1 MLVIQRLTQDRWKL
15 SAFSI
20 FSLSLSHL
28 GTSIVTRRTIER
40 EPHRP
45 RWRKSQWPLKSR
57 RLLMGFKCRVEKIKW
72 FLQMYKVSF
81 RRSWWGLH
89 FRSSWFPRTFE
100 KTDWNQ
106 WRDDDRHSIHSR
118 FLIKIRHQS
127 IKGWSNRYGFTV
139 LHPFL
144 WLRTDPLVL
153 RVAQILRYVQRG
165 TKTAELSP
173 FPILLKVGLPKC
185 GPEGLQQ
192 TNVWRAHGQER
203 RNSSILVGQRQK
215 RRADESAT
223 HVTGSHRSGI
233 FSSTTAVVFLLPP
246 VHMHF
251 FLSSSMV
258 ANTATSR
265 TVIHSVF
272 SPLLKQLDVWTLVRT
287 SFDLCFHHEWDG
299 GQIGETCS
307 TTNAIG
313 KRSTPSSSTCR
324 SNRHSYRT
332 TSWKNMAVCRRRK
345 WPSRKF
351 TFVVSLQLGTSCR
364 SSQSLAQSIP
374 IDVFSAYFLLSLRY
388 LVALDE
394 KSFLSSTS
402 EECRI
407 SQSSSHSLEQH
418 TWVMSDD
425 VIDERIVF
433 FPHRTIFFGIF
444 SSNLWFHRRVIVP
457 APREGWL
464 RHCCCTELVS
474 PHTPAASTYHRK
486 NQSSLVTVD
495 LPWNAI
501 PTGFLI
507 DRRSIG
513 QWIYWSPTGHARR
526 FPTQFVAYRANHRIS
541 PLFVFV
547 VRFWCNLWISSAIQT
562 TAGLVLIEQ
571 QWMSTSCHLI
581 SVLYHVIQDILSHK
595 NLFSAISKSDLVL
608 LLRSRWFMTHL
619 ISSVFQRGWNI
630 ESLHWHY
637 WFDMERHSS
646 TERISVCLLARG
658 FRLQYFIVVD
668 LEEKVSISN
677 LFRRSI
683 KNCVVMCLF
692 SELFRSL
699 QVSRSLTSSCLFL
712 DSISLGEDR
721 RWADAVPS
729 WTTSRASFQRWSLV
743 SLSSQCC
750 RTNVK
755 SFSWCPG

>member
-1 MLVIQRLTQDRWKL
+1 MTTGIRFIRDFWSRSNITWSRD
-15 SAFSI
+15 
-20 FSLSLSHL
+20 
-28 GTSIVTRRTIER
+28 GTTDMASRCCIPFFDSRRTRQCWER
-40 EPHRP
+40 RRFPGMCSEVRRRP
-45 RWRKSQWPLKSR
+45 NCL
-57 RLLMGFKCRVEKIKW
+57 
-72 FLQMYKVSF
+72 
-81 RRSWWGLH
+81 
-89 FRSSWFPRTFE
+89 
-100 KTDWNQ
+100 
-106 WRDDDRHSIHSR
+106 
-118 FLIKIRHQS
+118 
-127 IKGWSNRYGFTV
+127 
-139 LHPFL
+139 PFL
-144 WLRTDPLVL
+144 SCSRSACQSTD
-153 RVAQILRYVQRG
+153 
-165 TKTAELSP
+165 
-173 FPILLKVGLPKC
+173 
-185 GPEGLQQ
+185 PEGLQQ

-203 RNSSILVGQRQK
+203 MNSSILVGQRQK
-215 RRADESAT
+215 RRADESAIMWP
-223 HVTGSHRSGI
+223 VVI
-233 FSSTTAVVFLLPP
+233 EVAFSRRRRQPFFSFRPSISIS
-246 VHMHF
+246 F

-313 KRSTPSSSTCR
+313 KRSTSSSSTCR

-351 TFVVSLQLGTSCR
+351 TFIVSLQLGTSCR

-474 PHTPAASTYHRK
+474 PHTPAASTYHR
-486 NQSSLVTVD
+486 NDQSSLVTVD
-495 LPWNAI
+495 LPSHAI
-501 PTGFLI
+501 PTDFLP

-526 FPTQFVAYRANHRIS
+526 FPTQFVAHCANHRIS

-547 VRFWCNLWISSAIQT
+547 VRVWCNLWISSAIQT
-562 TAGLVLIEQ
+562 FTVFALIEQ
-571 QWMSTSCHLI
+571 QWESTSSDLI
-581 SVLYHVIQDILSHK
+581 SLSHVSRHSGYILSQKSIFGDQQKRPGVVTQIEVVHDP
-595 NLFSAISKSDLVL
+595 FDFISIPARLKHWITSLALLV
-608 LLRSRWFMTHL
+608 RH
-619 ISSVFQRGWNI
+619 GA
-630 ESLHWHY
+630 SL
-637 WFDMERHSS
+637 S

-699 QVSRSLTSSCLFL
+699 QVSRSLRSSCLFL
-712 DSISLGEDR
+712 DFISLGEDR

-729 WTTSRASFQRWSLV
+729 WTTSHASFQRWSLV